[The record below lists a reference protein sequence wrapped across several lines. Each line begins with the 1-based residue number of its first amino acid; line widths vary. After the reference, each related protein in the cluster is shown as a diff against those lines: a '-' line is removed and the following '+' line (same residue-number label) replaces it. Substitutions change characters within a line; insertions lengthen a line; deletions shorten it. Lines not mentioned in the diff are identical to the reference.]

1 MRKLL
6 LSLLAIMLIPSVVFA
21 AKTGVRPSLF
31 SGAPAFHDGP
41 EYDSTLIYQQEY
53 TGQLRIENEKDFYK
67 NMNEA
72 TRMLQKQTDENAKL
86 LAGVVEKGNL
96 KQLEEKLRKQA
107 EATGDQVSITNNDE
121 EWVAEYVM
129 KTEYGIRTDTAT
141 VWHKYAKVRI
151 ITKVQPFGVLVFS
164 IAQVKK

>member
-6 LSLLAIMLIPSVVFA
+6 FSLLAIALIPAAAFA
-21 AKTGVRPSLF
+21 ANTGVRPSLF
-31 SGAPAFHDGP
+31 SGAPDFRDGP
-41 EYDSTLIYQQEY
+41 EYDSALLYQQEY

-72 TRMLQKQTDENAKL
+72 TRMLQKQTDENAKW
-86 LAGVVEKGNL
+86 LAEVVEKGNL

-107 EATGDQVSITNNDE
+107 TATGSQFNVTNNAE
-121 EWVAEYVM
+121 EWAAEYIM
-129 KTEYGIRTDTAT
+129 KTEYGIRTDSAT
-141 VWHKYAKVRI
+141 VWHKDAQVRI
-151 ITKVQPFGVLVFS
+151 VTKVQPFGILVFS